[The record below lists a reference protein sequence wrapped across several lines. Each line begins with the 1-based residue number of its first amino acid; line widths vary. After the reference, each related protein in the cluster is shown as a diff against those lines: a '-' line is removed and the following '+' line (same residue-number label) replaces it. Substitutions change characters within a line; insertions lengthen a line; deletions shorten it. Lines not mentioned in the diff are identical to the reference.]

1 MDGLEIVDEAC
12 RRGRGEAPKR
22 SITPAV
28 AASPA
33 SQAGAHLRSAGE
45 QLHDRL
51 AHPVELG
58 PKGLKD
64 LESHPFALPDEAE
77 ENVLSTDVVL
87 AELHGLSERKLQSLL
102 GMGRERDPAGPRPLM
117 STDDRLNSLPDDVG
131 RDAEGF
137 ECLRADT
144 VTLTGQPK
152 EQVLGAQVVVFQ
164 QHRFLPSEY
173 DQLTRTVREPLE
185 HLTRIG
191 SALRRRAASLVSPP
205 CGGADGTPAAVLTS
219 PRLHC
224 TRRGE
229 VDTDGMRSRPTT

>member
-1 MDGLEIVDEAC
+1 MPSWPGRATEALDHPC
-12 RRGRGEAPKR
+12 RGCLARLVG
-22 SITPAV
+22 
-28 AASPA
+28 
-33 SQAGAHLRSAGE
+33 GAHLRSAGE
-45 QLHDRL
+45 QLNDRL
-51 AHPVELG
+51 AHSVELG

-87 AELHGLSERKLQSLL
+87 AELHGLSERELQSLL
-102 GMGRERDPAGPRPLM
+102 GTGRERDLAGPRRLM
-117 STDDRLNSLPDDVG
+117 STDDCLNSLPDDAR

-164 QHRFLPSEY
+164 HRLLLSEC
-173 DQLTRTVREPLE
+173 DHLTRTVREPLE

-191 SALRRRAASLVSPP
+191 SAQSRRAASLVSLPAGEP
-205 CGGADGTPAAVLTS
+205 TGHRPLYSQVLASTARAVARWTPMDAFATYNLKAV
-219 PRLHC
+219 
-224 TRRGE
+224 
-229 VDTDGMRSRPTT
+229 